1 MKSIVPE
8 SKKISPFLVFFLIVS
23 MQIGVGILGFQ
34 RFIAKTAGYDA
45 WISIIITGLA
55 IHIIMWMILKMLS
68 ITNGDFIT
76 IHTFVL
82 GNKLGKMV
90 SSIFILY
97 LSLFAVTV
105 LRSYIEIVQVWM
117 FPDLETFWF
126 ALVFFL
132 LVIYIVNGGFK
143 TIAGIAFFSIVLP
156 FYIAVMFV
164 VTIPYSDF
172 TNLLPIFD
180 HSVKELLLASRD
192 MSFTVLGFET
202 ILFYYPFI
210 QEQEKSKK
218 WVHLGLLFT
227 TVVCLYLAVLTFA
240 YFSEAQ
246 LQKNVWPTLT
256 MWKIIK
262 LPFVERFE
270 YIGIA
275 NWFLIILP
283 NVCICLW
290 CASRLAKQL
299 FSIRQKATIP
309 TISILCFIAT
319 CFMTTREQINMVTD
333 ITAKVG
339 FYFNMIYIPIL
350 FAGTLIAKKVR
361 NREKN
366 TT

>member
-8 SKKISPFLVFFLIVS
+8 SKKISPFLVFFLIVG
-23 MQIGVGILGFQ
+23 MQVGVGILGFQ
-34 RFIAKTAGYDA
+34 RFIAKAAGYDA
-45 WISIIITGLA
+45 WISVIIAGVA
-55 IHIIMWMILKMLS
+55 IHIIMWMMLKMLS
-68 ITNGDFIT
+68 ITNGDLIT

-97 LSLFAVTV
+97 ISLFAVTI

-126 ALVFFL
+126 ALAFLL

-156 FYIAVMFV
+156 LYIAVMFI
-164 VTIPYSDF
+164 VTIPHSDF

-180 HSVKELLLASRD
+180 HSIKELMLSSRD
-192 MSFTVLGFET
+192 MTFTVLGFET
-202 ILFYYPFI
+202 ILFFYPFI
-210 QEQEKSKK
+210 QEPEKAKK
-218 WVHLGLLFT
+218 WVHLGILFT
-227 TVVCLYLAVLTFA
+227 TLVCLYLAILTFA

-299 FSIRQKATIP
+299 FSIRQKTTIP
-309 TISILCFIAT
+309 VISLLCLIVASLVK
-319 CFMTTREQINMVTD
+319 TREQINILTD
-333 ITAKVG
+333 MTAKVG
-339 FYFNMIYIPIL
+339 FYFNIIYIPIL
-350 FAGTLIAKKVR
+350 FAATLIAKKVR

-366 TT
+366 VT